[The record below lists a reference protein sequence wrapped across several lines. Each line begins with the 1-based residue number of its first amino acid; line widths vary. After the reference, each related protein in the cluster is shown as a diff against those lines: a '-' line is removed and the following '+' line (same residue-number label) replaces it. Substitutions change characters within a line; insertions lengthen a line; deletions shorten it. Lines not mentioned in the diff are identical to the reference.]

1 MIVETFIQDLRIG
14 LRVLI
19 KEKSFC
25 ALAVF
30 VLALGI
36 CAVTTQFS
44 VVNGVMLR
52 GFSFPHADRLISAQ
66 LIDPT
71 STNFFGVNS
80 QMFSQDFLDIS
91 AEQKSL
97 EHLGGYINGSTVNM
111 TIGTEAQR
119 FTGAYV
125 TDGFMKA
132 LGVTPVR
139 GRDFTPED
147 NRPGAA
153 KVTIISHELWQRNF
167 GGTADILGKSIRL
180 NGKSATIIGVM
191 AEGFAFPANEQLWIP
206 IFNEFPPQARNTQ
219 NAAGNGVQLLAS
231 LKPGVSIDQAQLE
244 FAAFAKRFSTAYP
257 DTNKVFNQAKVEPLI
272 KNFTPRPLQ
281 GQLLVMLGFCVGV
294 LLLACVNVM
303 NMQFARATL
312 RAKELAI
319 RSSLGAT
326 RIRLIRQMLTESL
339 LVASL
344 GAILGVGL
352 SYWAIDF
359 LTATVKGLA
368 NPIPAYITFDIDAKV
383 LAFTVGATLLAALV
397 SGFVPAWFSS
407 RASAADALKESGRGN
422 TGRTVN
428 FITRSLVVF
437 QILVTCILL
446 IGSLLQLRSILNQ
459 QDLDYGYDTTAVLGA
474 RMGLMDG
481 DYPNS
486 AARKLFYDR
495 LLAQVRTN
503 PAIESAALTNRFRM
517 VFSGNSPIEVEGKV
531 YKEEKDRPNTSF
543 EQVSDGY
550 FGVTGQK
557 LREGRDFN
565 ADDLD
570 AKLPVAIVNA
580 FFARKHFGNE
590 SALGRR
596 FRVSLNNGASFTP
609 WRTIVGVVSD
619 VRMLGPFNNQN
630 VDAAGFYVP
639 FFASLFTAT
648 AAAEPAA
655 PQFGTLALRPRG
667 GQRGEVLLD
676 VLRTEVRKVDP
687 NLPLYF
693 VGTPKESFAVF
704 TGGNRIIAVMF
715 TLFGAVAMVLAAVGL
730 YGVTSFSV
738 NQRTQEFGIRMA
750 LGADQQRVMG
760 MVLRQG
766 AWQLGIGLGIGL
778 TIALVIGT
786 LAASQLQNFLTGIT
800 ALDPATYLAVA
811 ALLSA
816 VSFVATFVPA
826 RRATKVDPMVALRA
840 E

>member
-1 MIVETFIQDLRIG
+1 MIIETVLQDLRVG

-25 ALAVF
+25 ALAIF

-52 GFSFPHADRLISAQ
+52 GFSFPNAGRLISIQ

-71 STNFFGVNS
+71 SANFFGVNN
-80 QMFSQDFLDIS
+80 QLFSQDFLDIK
-91 AEQKSL
+91 AEQQSL

-111 TIGTEAQR
+111 TIGAEAQR

-125 TDGFMKA
+125 SDGFMKA
-132 LGVTPVR
+132 LGVKPVR

-147 NRPGAA
+147 NQPGAA

-167 GGTADILGKSIRL
+167 GGAEDIVGRGVRL
-180 NGKSATIIGVM
+180 NGKPATIIGVM

-206 IFNEFPPQARNTQ
+206 VFNEFPPSARSNQ

-231 LKPGVSIDQAQLE
+231 LKPGVSLDQAQLE
-244 FAAFAKRFSTAYP
+244 FTAFAQRFSTAYP
-257 DTNKVFNQAKVEPLI
+257 DTNKVFNEARVEPLI
-272 KNFTPRPLQ
+272 KAFTPAALS

-303 NMQFARATL
+303 NMQFARAAL

-339 LVASL
+339 LVAAL
-344 GAILGVGL
+344 GATLGVGL
-352 SYWAIDF
+352 SYWAVDF
-359 LTATVKGLA
+359 LTSTVKGLA
-368 NPIPAYITFDIDAKV
+368 NPIPAYITFDIDGRV
-383 LAFTVGATLLAALV
+383 LGFTVGATLLAALV
-397 SGFVPAWFSS
+397 SGLVPAWVSS
-407 RASAADALKESGRGN
+407 RASATDALKESGRGN
-422 TGRTVN
+422 TGRTIAV
-428 FITRSLVVF
+428 ITRGLVVF

-459 QDLDYGYDTTAVLGA
+459 QDLDYGYDTDSVLGA
-474 RMGLMDG
+474 RMGLMEG
-481 DYPNS
+481 DYPD
-486 AARKLFYDR
+486 AKARQLFYDR

-503 PAIESAALTNRFRM
+503 PAIEAAALTNRFRM
-517 VFSGNSPIEVEGKV
+517 VFSGNSPIEVEGKE

-557 LREGRDFN
+557 LLEGRDFN
-565 ADDLD
+565 SADLD

-590 SALGRR
+590 SAVGRR
-596 FRVSLNNGASFTP
+596 FRLSLNNGASFTP
-609 WRTIVGVVSD
+609 WRTIIGVVSD
-619 VRMLGPFNNQN
+619 VRMLGPFNNAN
-630 VDAAGFYVP
+630 VDAAGYYVP
-639 FFASLFTAT
+639 FYAGLFNPTAV
-648 AAAEPAA
+648 AEPVA

-667 GQRGEVLLD
+667 GQRGQVLLE

-693 VGTPKESFAVF
+693 VSTPKESFGVF
-704 TGGNRIIAVMF
+704 TGGNRVVAVMF
-715 TLFGAVAMVLAAVGL
+715 TIFGSVAMLLAAVGL
-730 YGVTSFSV
+730 YGVTSFAV

-750 LGADQQRVMG
+750 LGAERGRILRMVMQQG
-760 MVLRQG
+760 G
-766 AWQLGIGLGIGL
+766 WQLGLGLSGGLISSGLIGYF
-778 TIALVIGT
+778 AAGT
-786 LAASQLQNFLTGIT
+786 LQNFLIGVT
-800 ALDPATYLAVA
+800 ALDPLTYLAVA
-811 ALLSA
+811 LLLTA
-816 VSFVATFVPA
+816 VSFIATYVPA